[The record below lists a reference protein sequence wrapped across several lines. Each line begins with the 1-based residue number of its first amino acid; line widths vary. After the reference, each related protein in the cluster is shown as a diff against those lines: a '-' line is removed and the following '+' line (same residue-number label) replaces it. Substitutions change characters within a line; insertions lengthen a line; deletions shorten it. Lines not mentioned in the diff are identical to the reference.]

1 MMPRAGALLYRC
13 QGARTGLKQGR
24 ANTGRADED
33 MQSDSANL
41 DEKIADSHRVGPA
54 FG

>member
-1 MMPRAGALLYRC
+1 MMPGAGALLYRC
-13 QGARTGLKQGR
+13 QGARTWLKQGR

-33 MQSDSANL
+33 MQSDSGKWA
-41 DEKIADSHRVGPA
+41 EKIADGHRVGPA